1 MMSTRMM
8 GAAPSA
14 AAAEMS
20 VLRALARLLD
30 PESDKEI
37 ARLAAEMPREDVRR
51 AIEGLH
57 ELICWIRELTPL
69 EDTITRAIEDL
80 QQCEA
85 ALAEREA
92 KLLKREEHAARVDR
106 ALNDF
111 TESLQT

>member
-1 MMSTRMM
+1 MMGTRMM
-8 GAAPSA
+8 GSAPS

-57 ELICWIRELTPL
+57 ELITWIRELVPL
-69 EDTITRAIEDL
+69 EASIGKAIEDL
-80 QQCEA
+80 QTREA
-85 ALAEREA
+85 ALAEREQR
-92 KLLKREEHAARVDR
+92 LVKREERAAAIDR
-106 ALNDF
+106 AVANLEN
-111 TESLQT
+111 SL